1 MTLKGHFEI
10 NWPLACHYDVLH
22 PLYSALIQLHAR
34 INCAT
39 FLTSIV
45 LSPSYCVIDS
55 VLGGVHIN
63 RKRQRSP
70 IVYTKDVCWA
80 AMIKDRMFGNYTEV
94 RQKSFFLLPSIQTD
108 SDIAKKSRK
117 FIPLSSSLSRY
128 RKEVHAYAESLMC
141 QSNHLLFFNTA
152 VKWKRF
158 GFQNCNF
165 CHICG

>member
-1 MTLKGHFEI
+1 M
-10 NWPLACHYDVLH
+10 
-22 PLYSALIQLHAR
+22 
-34 INCAT
+34 
-39 FLTSIV
+39 
-45 LSPSYCVIDS
+45 IDS

-128 RKEVHAYAESLMC
+128 RKATQWPDCSKMGK
-141 QSNHLLFFNTA
+141 LFFNP
-152 VKWKRF
+152 KRCRLLGGILF
-158 GFQNCNF
+158 VAMKFVLSNF
-165 CHICG
+165 CSSENLSIPYES

>member
-1 MTLKGHFEI
+1 MAPSDSGTIISSF
-10 NWPLACHYDVLH
+10 
-22 PLYSALIQLHAR
+22 
-34 INCAT
+34 NCPIVIYLRLT
-39 FLTSIV
+39 NFLTV

-128 RKEVHAYAESLMC
+128 RKATQWPDCSKMGK
-141 QSNHLLFFNTA
+141 LFFNP
-152 VKWKRF
+152 KR
-158 GFQNCNF
+158 
-165 CHICG
+165 CGLLGGYFSSKDLSIS

>member
-1 MTLKGHFEI
+1 MGCQKWFCPCAHIF
-10 NWPLACHYDVLH
+10 LAYFSQSRWCVL
-22 PLYSALIQLHAR
+22 SS
-34 INCAT
+34 T
-39 FLTSIV
+39 V

-128 RKEVHAYAESLMC
+128 RKATQLPDCSEI
-141 QSNHLLFFNTA
+141 
-152 VKWKRF
+152 
-158 GFQNCNF
+158 G
-165 CHICG
+165 